1 MLKIIT
7 NGKALALKLDMEKQK
22 IKELIK
28 LDAERS
34 RADLLGETKEYLRSV
49 KEISEIC
56 KRAKHVQCA
65 KSNLC
70 EKGRNDV

>member
-1 MLKIIT
+1 MDLVT
-7 NGKALALKLDMEKQK
+7 NGKAIAPKLGMEKQK

-56 KRAKHVQCA
+56 KRAKQVRCA
-65 KSNLC
+65 N
-70 EKGRNDV
+70 